1 MSKRNIVLA
10 LLCLVL
16 GLSIAFYRALTIKIP
31 VNKRQLDLAS
41 GQSFNQI
48 TDQLDQAGLIANRRS
63 WWLYLTITGKRR
75 QLQAG
80 VQTLPAKLST
90 LDLVRILTTDQANQI
105 KITFPEGLRLTD
117 IAQIVNQKLGIDS
130 ATFLAAA
137 PVEEYEGRLWSDT
150 YYFKTDVTATEIVN
164 RLHSTWLSKTREL
177 SLTDDQI
184 ILASIVEREARR
196 DLDRPLIAAV
206 YLNRLKIGMKLDA
219 DPTVQ
224 YAKGNWL
231 PLKLADYQAVKSKYN
246 TYLFNGLPP
255 HPIATASLKSYQA
268 VLEPATHDFYYFL
281 SDSEG
286 ELHLAKT
293 LAEHNANRARY

>member
-1 MSKRNIVLA
+1 MKQKFLLA
-10 LLCLVL
+10 LGCLLVGSSL
-16 GLSIAFYRALTIKIP
+16 AFYRSLSIKVP
-31 VNKRQLDLAS
+31 VTQRQLDLAP

-48 TDQLDQAGLIANRRS
+48 TDQLDRAGLIANRRS
-63 WWLYLTITGKRR
+63 WWLYLTLTGKRR

-80 VQTLPAKLST
+80 IQTLPAKLST
-90 LDLVRILTTDQANQI
+90 LDLVRLLTTNQANQI

-117 IAQIVNQKLGIDS
+117 IAQIVQQKLDIDS

-150 YYFKTDVTATEIVN
+150 YYFKTDVTASEIVS
-164 RLHSTWLSKTREL
+164 RLHLTWQSKTKAL
-177 SLTDDQI
+177 NLTDDQI
-184 ILASIVEREARR
+184 ILASIVERETRR
-196 DLDRPLIAAV
+196 DADRPLIAAV

-224 YAKGNWL
+224 YAKGSWL

-246 TYLFNGLPP
+246 TYLNNGLPP

-268 VLEPATHDFYYFL
+268 VLKPATHDYYYFL
-281 SDSEG
+281 SDAEG

>member
-1 MSKRNIVLA
+1 MRQKILLA
-10 LLCLVL
+10 IICLLI
-16 GLSIAFYRALTIKIP
+16 GASIAFYRSLSLKIP
-31 VNKRQLDLAS
+31 VSQRQLDLAS

-48 TDQLDQAGLIANRRS
+48 TDQLSRAGLIANRRS

-80 VQTLPAKLST
+80 VQTLPASLST
-90 LDLVRILTTDQANQI
+90 LDLVRLLTTDQANQI

-117 IAQIVNQKLGIDS
+117 MAKIVEQKLGMDP
-130 ATFLAAA
+130 AVFLAAA
-137 PVEEYEGRLWSDT
+137 PVEKYEGRLWSDT
-150 YYFKTDVTATEIVN
+150 YYFKTDVTASEIVE
-164 RLHSTWLSKTREL
+164 RLSNTWKSKTAPL
-177 SLTDDQI
+177 NLTDDQI
-184 ILASIVEREARR
+184 VLASIVEREARR
-196 DLDRPLIAAV
+196 DQDRPLIAAV

-224 YAKGNWL
+224 YAKGNWS
-231 PLKLADYQAVKSKYN
+231 PLKVADYQAVKSKYN
-246 TYLFNGLPP
+246 TYLNNGLPP

-268 VLEPATHDFYYFL
+268 VLNPATHDYYYFL
-281 SDSEG
+281 TDSQG